1 MSAEDLNEMSAE
13 EKVRKGRIR
22 QAKRVKSCIAAAY
35 ILLLLII
42 FCHCDIIISLR
53 NMRKTSIRFFEDI
66 PVRAI
71 WDEESSKWWFCA
83 MDIAEALTH
92 TRNPRKYWN
101 TLKSRK
107 DELSS
112 ICRQLKLKARDGKYY
127 MTDVVDES
135 GLNTVIALIPSKK
148 ADVFAKWMKNMETS
162 IDEKSKQKAYELFE
176 SGFVDEIE
184 VGTVKGLQQI
194 HAYIFGGIYE
204 FAGQIRTL
212 NIAKGGFAFAPA
224 MFLQA
229 NLAKIEQMPED
240 TLPNIVKKY
249 VEMNV
254 AHPFME
260 GNGRSTR
267 IWLDLILKKNLKL
280 CVDWSLID
288 KSDYLGAMRES
299 VVNPSRIFDL
309 IQGALTD
316 DIHNREIIMKGIDYS
331 YYYET
336 EE

>member
-1 MSAEDLNEMSAE
+1 MRF
-13 EKVRKGRIR
+13 VI
-22 QAKRVKSCIAAAY
+22 V
-35 ILLLLII
+35 
-42 FCHCDIIISLR
+42 
-53 NMRKTSIRFFEDI
+53 RKTSIRFFEDI

-71 WDEESSKWWFCA
+71 WDEDSAKWWFCA
-83 MDIAEALTH
+83 MDITEALTH
-92 TRNPRKYWN
+92 TKNPRKYWN

-107 DELSS
+107 TELSS
-112 ICRQLKLKARDGKYY
+112 ICRQLKLRARDGKYY
-127 MTDVVDES
+127 MTDVVDDN
-135 GLNTVIALIPSKK
+135 GLNTVIALVPGKK
-148 ADVFAKWMKNMETS
+148 ADVFTKWMKNMETS

-184 VGTVKGLQQI
+184 VGTIKGLQQI

-212 NIAKGGFAFAPA
+212 NIAKGGFAFASVQY
-224 MFLQA
+224 LKES
-229 NLAKIEQMPED
+229 LAKIELLPEE
-240 TLPNIVKKY
+240 TLSDIVNKY

-267 IWLDLILKKNLKL
+267 IWLDLMLKKNLKQ
-280 CVDWSLID
+280 CVDWSQID
-288 KSDYLGAMRES
+288 KSNYLNAMRES
-299 VVNPSRIFDL
+299 VVNSARIFEL

-316 DIHNREIIMKGIDYS
+316 DIYNREIIMKGIDYS